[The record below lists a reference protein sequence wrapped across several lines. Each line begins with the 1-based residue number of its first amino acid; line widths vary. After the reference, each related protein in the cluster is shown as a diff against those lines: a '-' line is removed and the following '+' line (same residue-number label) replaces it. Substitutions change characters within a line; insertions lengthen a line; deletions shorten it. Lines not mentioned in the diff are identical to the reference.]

1 MEEAA
6 MGAQFVLRT
15 IDGRDYVIS
24 GSSRIGREA
33 DCQIR
38 YNDPAISRH
47 HATVSVEQDAL
58 FVTDDNSANGVFVNG
73 RQIQAGRPHRLRPS
87 DRLRLGNT
95 QIEFEVM
102 AAATAQPA
110 LASSTP
116 GTGRPT
122 TSAPGQTTLVTSRPA
137 RPWLR
142 IACASLIGGVLLIG
156 FVLIPLAYFLLGGKL
171 PGLLTPLSTKVSIL
185 TTSTPPPLLEPKAY
199 ADSNEE
205 LASAVAELNQAEID
219 FIRAATG
226 ASAQAVSDFLSY
238 PVRAAPRADE
248 LDNKLCQVAANA
260 LNVATLADSL
270 ARTSVA
276 QDGGSDNADQIAS
289 QYTSIAQMSAAMVLD
304 VQDLRPKLT
313 NELITPPDAAQ
324 VIAGYGARLWN
335 PVITASEQPA
345 GAGEPGS
352 ALYNPFTAYLADP
365 GAIPP
370 AHGLGGD
377 EVSAL
382 LNKKEPLAWVA
393 TSSQKESKTFT
404 LPPASANAP
413 VVDRADSVL
422 LDKLKTASGQQA
434 EADSARQFATAII
447 QAGSGANVTSDQS
460 PGGEVIAEFASAMAV
475 ASPTRG
481 ETPSRTM
488 PAFPKGNATA
498 VTENGDAGDVLSSLI
513 NINNQMEG
521 TVAGQVPVN
530 ETQPLV
536 GLTISNV
543 VVAQVNKRP
552 KDAFSTFEADILYTF
567 DVEWQGT
574 MTAPQFELDC
584 AGSNHFEITATG
596 GRQHVSAKAYL
607 ILYPGAET
615 AYCYASHNGN
625 TWGSASSRFLIGDAD
640 GATQRAN
647 QVETDSV
654 SLNLTLTADA
664 VGTLH
669 VEQTSAAATRA
680 VVATENAVATEVY
693 GTQTAEFI
701 ETVTKIARETEQ
713 ATPQS
718 SETPLPTPT
727 FEPVLVDTLAHPGNV
742 FAVNTNVV
750 LKSGRLYRIC
760 LSGTVNLTTGPV
772 RPSDMDSVNG
782 IRVPLSGC
790 VTLEG
795 SNAVATISCGHGDP
809 DPDNP
814 GGFGITVYDLGPW

>member
-1 MEEAA
+1 

-15 IDGRDYVIS
+15 TDGYDYVIS

-38 YNDPAISRH
+38 YNDLAISRH

-58 FVTDDNSANGVFVNG
+58 FITDDNSANGVFVNG
-73 RQIQAGRPHRLRPS
+73 RQIQAGRPNRLRPG

-95 QIEFEVM
+95 QIEFEVV
-102 AAATAQPA
+102 AASTAQPA
-110 LASSTP
+110 MSSSA
-116 GTGRPT
+116 RAWSVSRQAA
-122 TSAPGQTTLVTSRPA
+122 SAPGQTTMVTSRPA
-137 RPWLR
+137 RPWMRL
-142 IACASLIGGVLLIG
+142 ACAGLIGGILLIG
-156 FVLIPLAYFLLGGKL
+156 FVLIPLVYFLLGGKL
-171 PGLLTPLSTKVSIL
+171 PGLLTPLSTKVTVL
-185 TTSTPPPLLEPKAY
+185 TTSTPPPLLEPQAY

-205 LASAVAELNQAEID
+205 LASAVTELNEAELD

-226 ASAQAVSDFLSY
+226 ASARAASAFLSS
-238 PVRAAPRADE
+238 PVRSMPRADE
-248 LDNKLCQVAANA
+248 LDDKLCQIAANA
-260 LNVATLADSL
+260 LNVATIADSL

-304 VQDLRPKLT
+304 VQDLRPKLA
-313 NELITPPDAAQ
+313 NELITPPEAAQ

-335 PVITASEQPA
+335 PAITASEQAA
-345 GAGEPGS
+345 GAGEPGV
-352 ALYNPFTAYLADP
+352 ALYNPFTAYMADP
-365 GAIPP
+365 GVIPP

-382 LNKKEPLAWVA
+382 LNQTEPLAWVA
-393 TSSQKESKTFT
+393 SSDKKESKTFT

-413 VVDRADSVL
+413 VVDRSDSAL
-422 LDKLKTASGQQA
+422 LDKLKTSEGQKTET
-434 EADSARQFATAII
+434 EAARLLAAAII
-447 QAGSGANVTSDQS
+447 EAGGEVDETSDQPS
-460 PGGEVIAEFASAMAV
+460 GGEIVAAFASAMAV

-488 PAFPKGNATA
+488 PVFPKGNATA
-498 VTENGDAGDVLSSLI
+498 VTQNGEAGDVLSSLI
-513 NINNQMEG
+513 NINNQLEG

-530 ETQPLV
+530 ETKPLV

-543 VVAQVNKRP
+543 VVTQVNKRP
-552 KDAFSTFEADILYTF
+552 KDAFSTFEADILYSF
-567 DVEWQGT
+567 DVQWQGN
-574 MTAPQFELDC
+574 MTSPQFELDC
-584 AGSNHFEITATG
+584 AGGNHFEITAAG
-596 GRQHVSAKAYL
+596 GSQHMSAKAFL

-625 TWGSASSRFLIGDAD
+625 TWGSASTHFLVGDAD

-680 VVATENAVATEVY
+680 SVATENAVATEVY

-701 ETVTKIARETEQ
+701 ETVTKIARETAEF
-713 ATPQS
+713 TPQP
-718 SETPLPTPT
+718 SETPLPTAT
-727 FEPVLVDTLAHPGNV
+727 FAPVLVDTTFHPGNV
-742 FAVNTNVV
+742 FAVNTNVI

-760 LSGTVNLTTGPV
+760 LSGTVNLTTGPA

-795 SNAVATISCGHGDP
+795 NNAVATISCGHGDP
-809 DPDNP
+809 DPDDP